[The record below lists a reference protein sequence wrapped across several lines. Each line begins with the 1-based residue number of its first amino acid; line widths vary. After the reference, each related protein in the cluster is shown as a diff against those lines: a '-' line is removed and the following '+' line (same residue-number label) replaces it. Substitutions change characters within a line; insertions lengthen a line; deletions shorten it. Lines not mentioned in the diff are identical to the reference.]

1 MAAILILAVV
11 ALSISTVMIF
21 NSQKRTQTALE
32 IAKMNFQM
40 AQDAVDEMT
49 LLAEERLVST
59 PGMEQ
64 VRRELL
70 EKAEGFYER
79 FLEASGETPELRE
92 QTARACLR
100 LGRIYQHLDEQANS
114 EKHFKK
120 AITIFEKLSEDFP
133 EQDIYLGGIATG
145 KNQLGSTLRILGRH
159 EEAKVCYLESIAIL
173 EPLTKKYP
181 NNTHYQ
187 EVLAKTYDDLG
198 QLYKDSY
205 KWDKA
210 RDNAEKA
217 VEIREKLFAGLPGK
231 EKMIELALSY
241 RFLGEIL
248 QNISGQEPEG
258 REKAIEAYKK
268 SITLHEELLD
278 RDPGNPNTISGL
290 AYTYMSLAGY
300 QGSNE
305 SEELRKRALS
315 MMQELVDKF
324 PTVPFYASELSRAH
338 SGLAQILSNKGQTAE
353 AAEHYRQA
361 IKLLEDLVI
370 QLPESHWYQYC
381 LGERLMQL
389 FEMTADSRDPDLADK
404 AIGHVM
410 LGVKLSPSVTMYR
423 QNLVSYC
430 FSFFAALEQNEMPTE
445 RAEERI
451 KESVT
456 LFKKIIDEVPPA
468 AVELS
473 EMLVSRSY
481 IYQDMNLPEKSES
494 DMREAT
500 EILNWLA
507 TEHPELAKTWD
518 KETEE
523 RLKLFESGLPYSSY
537 ELCWE
542 YHRNKHYDQAEVLF
556 KKLLEIRQNIY
567 GEENQKTLDS
577 MFGLAI
583 TYRDQGRYD
592 ESEPILKKVVVTRRR
607 VLGEENPSTLNT
619 TRDLGWLYISQGR
632 YEEAEL
638 LYKQILEIQRRT
650 LGQEHPDTLTTKYSL
665 AAMYDRMRKYDQS
678 EVLLIKVLEAR
689 ELQLGKEHIDTMHAM
704 IHLAWIYYAQ
714 GKYDQS
720 DLLYVKALEA
730 TRTALG
736 QDHPLTLRALRHVA
750 IRVYGRQ
757 GLHEKAEPLYMEA
770 LQTQRRVLG
779 EEHKDTISSLNG
791 LAWFW
796 ATCPNAEVRDGEK
809 AVEYAT
815 KACELTTWEN
825 GGYVDTLAAAYAE
838 VGDFTEAV
846 KWQKNAIELF
856 SDEVSEDIRNGLE
869 SRLRLYEAGKS
880 YQEER

>member
-1 MAAILILAVV
+1 LAGIL
-11 ALSISTVMIF
+11 
-21 NSQKRTQTALE
+21 
-32 IAKMNFQM
+32 
-40 AQDAVDEMT
+40 
-49 LLAEERLVST
+49 
-59 PGMEQ
+59 
-64 VRRELL
+64 
-70 EKAEGFYER
+70 
-79 FLEASGETPELRE
+79 
-92 QTARACLR
+92 
-100 LGRIYQHLDEQANS
+100 
-114 EKHFKK
+114 
-120 AITIFEKLSEDFP
+120 
-133 EQDIYLGGIATG
+133 
-145 KNQLGSTLRILGRH
+145 
-159 EEAKVCYLESIAIL
+159 
-173 EPLTKKYP
+173 
-181 NNTHYQ
+181 NNT
-187 EVLAKTYDDLG
+187 
-198 QLYKDSY
+198 
-205 KWDKA
+205 
-210 RDNAEKA
+210 
-217 VEIREKLFAGLPGK
+217 
-231 EKMIELALSY
+231 
-241 RFLGEIL
+241 
-248 QNISGQEPEG
+248 G
-258 REKAIEAYKK
+258 R
-268 SITLHEELLD
+268 
-278 RDPGNPNTISGL
+278 P
-290 AYTYMSLAGY
+290 
-300 QGSNE
+300 
-305 SEELRKRALS
+305 
-315 MMQELVDKF
+315 
-324 PTVPFYASELSRAH
+324 
-338 SGLAQILSNKGQTAE
+338 AE
-353 AAEHYRQA
+353 AAEHCSQA
-361 IKLLEDLVI
+361 VKLLEALVI
-370 QLPESHWYQYC
+370 LRPESHWNQYC
-381 LGERLMQL
+381 LGEKLMQL
-389 FEMTADSRDPDLADK
+389 FEITAAPRDPDLADK

-410 LGVKLSPSVTMYR
+410 LAVKINPSVTMYR
-423 QNLVSYC
+423 KGLAAYC
-430 FSFFAALEQNEMPTE
+430 FSFFEALEQNEMSTE

-456 LFKKIIDEVPPA
+456 LFKKIIDEVPSA